1 MSPQSES
8 AVSPKV
14 IVRTEYLRSEPERSS
29 SRAPLRPV
37 RSVALS
43 SVGRRD
49 NNEDAVLHAPE
60 LGLFAVADGM
70 GGYEG
75 GEVASQLAIV
85 ALEETYRRMR
95 SDAEATFP
103 WRLDSGKTLDENLL
117 AAALRLAHRAIVSQR
132 TGRLRDMGSTAVAL
146 SLCDDGV
153 VIGHVGDSRIY
164 RLRNGELTQLT
175 VDHSLFEEVRSS
187 GIETAMQSK
196 RDCPFANVI
205 TRALGLPD
213 RAEPEVRTLPV
224 ESGDLFLLCSDGFSD
239 PLPEEKIRTL
249 LREAVADGGILG
261 KHAATKLVAAAY
273 EAGSKDNIS
282 ALLVQIR

>member
-1 MSPQSES
+1 MSPQSQSS
-8 AVSPKV
+8 ASTKV
-14 IVRTEYLRSEPERSS
+14 IVRTDYLRAEPERPS
-29 SRAPLRPV
+29 SRAALRPV
-37 RSVALS
+37 QSAALS

-95 SDAEATFP
+95 NDTEATFP
-103 WRLDSGKTLDENLL
+103 WRLDGDKTLEENLL
-117 AAALRLAHRAIVSQR
+117 VAALRLANRAIVSQR
-132 TGRLRDMGSTAVAL
+132 TGRLRDMGSTVVAL
-146 SLCDDGV
+146 ALCESGV
-153 VIGHVGDSRIY
+153 VIAHVGDSRIY
-164 RLRNGELTQLT
+164 RLRGGELTQLT
-175 VDHSLFEEVRSS
+175 VDHSLFEEVRRS
-187 GIETAMQSK
+187 GIETAMRSK
-196 RDCPFANVI
+196 RDCSFANVI

-239 PLPEEKIRTL
+239 PLPDAEIEKL
-249 LREAVADGGILG
+249 LRDAVADGGALH
-261 KHAATKLVAAAY
+261 KNAATKIVAAAY

-282 ALLVQIR
+282 ALLVQVR